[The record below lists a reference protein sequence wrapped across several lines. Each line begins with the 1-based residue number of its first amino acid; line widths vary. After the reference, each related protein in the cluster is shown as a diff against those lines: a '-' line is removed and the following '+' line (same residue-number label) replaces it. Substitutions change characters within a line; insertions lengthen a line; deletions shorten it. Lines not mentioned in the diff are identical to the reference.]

1 MPNYEPS
8 RRYSNS
14 PKSEVHVD
22 ATVLLENSECLQAI
36 AKGLPSTLSA
46 TQKPRVSNDHGLVVP
61 GKVLHNE
68 VTEVMRLLAV
78 LLYPSVWA
86 TGLSDPLVWEVGME

>member
-1 MPNYEPS
+1 MLYHIP
-8 RRYSNS
+8 RRQDRNS
-14 PKSEVHVD
+14 PKSKVHVD
-22 ATVLLENSECLQAI
+22 TTVLLKNGECLQAI
-36 AKGLPSTLSA
+36 AKGLPGTLSA

-68 VTEVMRLLAV
+68 ITEVMRLLAV

-86 TGLSDPLVWEVGME
+86 TGLSDPLVWEVGMQ